1 MGNVYQDVANTL
13 TVLKANFAK
22 KGIAPTAAKGHEIAP
37 SRQIIGEFAEKIN
50 VTTSESVV
58 IQTKIVPKDSRV
70 TNGNVSKLDAK
81 MTRLVGK
88 SGQISRV
95 SEGNV

>member
-22 KGIAPTAAKGHEIAP
+22 KGIAPTAANGHEIAP
-37 SRQIIGEFAEKIN
+37 ARQIIGEFAEKIN

-70 TNGNVSKLDAK
+70 TIGNVSKLVVK

-88 SGQISRV
+88 SGQILPV